1 MENFKFLL
9 HRIFGFF
16 RYGYF
21 RLIGRSTLDVRAIV
35 VAENQ
40 KVLLVKH
47 TYMPGW
53 YLPGGLVERGE
64 SLLAAV
70 QRELYEET
78 GIRAITTP
86 TLFNVYLGAMRGV
99 ANYPAVFVV
108 NQYQLN
114 PQNSP
119 EIKEMAW
126 FTVSDLPHDTS
137 PATRRRLME
146 YFQQQPIT
154 EQW

>member
-1 MENFKFLL
+1 MSKFKFFL
-9 HRIFGFF
+9 HHVFGFF

-21 RLIGRSTLDVRAIV
+21 RLLGRSTLDVRAIV
-35 VAENQ
+35 VTEDQ

-47 TYMPGW
+47 TYLPGW
-53 YLPGGLVERGE
+53 FLPGGLVERGE

-70 QRELYEET
+70 RRELFEET
-78 GIRAITTP
+78 GIRSITTP
-86 TLFNVYLGAMRGV
+86 TLFSVYLGNMRGV
-99 ANYPAVFVV
+99 ANYPAVFIV

-119 EIKEMAW
+119 EIAEMAW
-126 FTVSDLPHDTS
+126 FTIADLPHDTS

-146 YFQQQPIT
+146 YFQQHPIA
-154 EQW
+154 ECW